1 MQPLNMIQRKDPNP
15 FKTKLILESSKK
27 KQKQTPPNARS
38 WKPWCLKWGYV
49 FLHFAFCHSP
59 VKLGIFPTYSQ
70 RIPWI
75 YFHLFFWKNK
85 SMEFR
90 NPMAAWTIW
99 KKHLKGTIF
108 DGKKSRDSSNL
119 WKLLEPE
126 PGGCWFSMVIVGLPV
141 ENGSSR
147 VSRCLWELIPGTLNN
162 NLSMDVWWTTYFF
175 M

>member
-1 MQPLNMIQRKDPNP
+1 
-15 FKTKLILESSKK
+15 
-27 KQKQTPPNARS
+27 
-38 WKPWCLKWGYV
+38 
-49 FLHFAFCHSP
+49 
-59 VKLGIFPTYSQ
+59 
-70 RIPWI
+70 
-75 YFHLFFWKNK
+75 
-85 SMEFR
+85 MEFR

-147 VSRCLWELIPGTLNN
+147 VSSIERLLFRVPGI
-162 NLSMDVWWTTYFF
+162 S
-175 M
+175 